1 MLSDRQGSDNRR
13 KEKKMEIVRVICFD
27 RENYPAAIIPFPFYG
42 TKDAYARTRDI
53 VNQLLFC
60 SGDRTAA
67 AKELMAYAEKMLPD
81 TSASDRDRFVFFYPD
96 IGRVNVSGLYEVM
109 DPAATDPAFLSDD
122 LEHVPVV
129 AASRAGMYSLVEDPK
144 TFWESAVFRDRDSD
158 LLLKLSPRS

>member
-1 MLSDRQGSDNRR
+1 
-13 KEKKMEIVRVICFD
+13 MEIVRIICFD
-27 RENYPAAIIPFPFYG
+27 RDNYAVAIIPFPFYG
-42 TKDAYARTRDI
+42 TKDAYARTRYI

-81 TSASDRDRFVFFYPD
+81 TSAADRDRFVFFYPD
-96 IGRVNVSGLYEVM
+96 IGKVNVSGLYEVL
-109 DPAATDPAFLSDD
+109 DPAAADPVLSDD

-144 TFWESAVFRDRDSD
+144 TFWKSDVFRDLDSD
-158 LLLKLSPRS
+158 LLLKLIPRS